1 MTHRVRFAADPAG
14 SHTIEAVEQL
24 PPNVREL
31 FWEGLREEPDP
42 DRHGEYMAIRVLESG
57 DEPAY
62 RWLVE
67 RMGQEKIRGVIE
79 SGRLRPHHERF
90 WRDVLVDARRV
101 RRS

>member
-1 MTHRVRFAADPAG
+1 MK
-14 SHTIEAVEQL
+14 QL
-24 PPNVREL
+24 PPYVREL
-31 FWEGLREEPDP
+31 FWEGLHEDPDP
-42 DRHGEYMAIRVLESG
+42 ERHADYIAIRVLESG

-67 RMGQEKIRGVIE
+67 RLGRERIRAVVD